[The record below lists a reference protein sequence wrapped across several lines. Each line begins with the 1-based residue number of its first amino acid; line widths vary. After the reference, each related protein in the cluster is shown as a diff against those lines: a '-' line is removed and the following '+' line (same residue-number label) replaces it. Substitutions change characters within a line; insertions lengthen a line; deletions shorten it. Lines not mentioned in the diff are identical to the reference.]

1 MKLSLAPM
9 QGFSDQIYRS
19 TLSHIGGV
27 DVFYAPYIRVENG
40 VIKPKSLADIAPDA
54 NSGMAV
60 VPQVLTNNADELLLV
75 ADMVAQLGYTELN
88 WNLGC
93 PFPMVAKRR
102 LGAGLLPY
110 PETIDSIL
118 TEVDARCKTG
128 LSVKMRLGYLSPDEI
143 WPVLDVLNRHN
154 IKEIILHPRIGKQMY
169 NGVADRSVLPE
180 IVAKSVHPVAY
191 NGDICTA
198 EQAQNLLAN
207 NTSVTHLMIGRGLL
221 CNPFLALEIKGHTLN
236 GYTRRSQMMNF
247 VGSIA
252 ERQLDRLQGAGH
264 FLQKMTTYWEYWSQ
278 MFDDAHRAFKTV
290 KKCRSI
296 EEYTD
301 KVQDIVLSWTLA
313 VNRETENG

>member
-1 MKLSLAPM
+1 MIVSLAPM
-9 QGFSDQIYRS
+9 QGFSDLIYR
-19 TLSHIGGV
+19 TAINKIGGI
-27 DVFYAPYIRVENG
+27 DIFYAPYIKVENG
-40 VIKPKSLADIAPDA
+40 EIKTKSLADIAPETNA
-54 NSGMAV
+54 GITV
-60 VPQVLTNNADELLLV
+60 VPQVLANKADDFLQVANAV
-75 ADMVAQLGYTELN
+75 SKLGYTELN

-93 PFPMVAKRR
+93 PFPMVTKRR

-118 TEVDARCKTG
+118 TEVEAQCEIG

-154 IKEIILHPRIGKQMY
+154 IKEIIVHPRIGKQMY
-169 NGVADRSVLPE
+169 NGAANYSILPE
-180 IVAKSVHPVAY
+180 IIAKSAHPVAY
-191 NGDICTA
+191 NGDIRST
-198 EQAQNLLAN
+198 EQAHNLLAN
-207 NTSVTHLMIGRGLL
+207 NSSVAHLMIGRGLL

>member
-9 QGFSDQIYRS
+9 QGFSDLIYRS

-40 VIKPKSLADIAPDA
+40 AVKAKSLVDIAPDA
-54 NSGMAV
+54 NAGLTV
-60 VPQVLTNNADELLLV
+60 VPQVLTNSADEFLLV
-75 ADMVAQLGYTELN
+75 ADTVSQMGYTELN

-118 TEVDARCKTG
+118 TTVEARCG
-128 LSVKMRLGYLSPDEI
+128 IDLSVKMRLGYMSADEV
-143 WPVLDVLNRHN
+143 WPVLDVLNQHK
-154 IKEIILHPRIGKQMY
+154 IKEITVHPRIGKQMY
-169 NGVADRSVLPE
+169 NGVADSSILPQ
-180 IVAKSVHPVAY
+180 IVEKSAHPVAY
-191 NGDICTA
+191 NGDITTT
-198 EQAQNLLAN
+198 EQAHSLLEKN
-207 NTSVTHLMIGRGLL
+207 PNITHLMIGRGLL
-221 CNPFLALEIKGHTLN
+221 SNPFLANQIKGVEPNAFIKRNQL
-236 GYTRRSQMMNF
+236 MNF
-247 VGSIA
+247 VGTIA

-264 FLQKMTTYWEYWSQ
+264 FIQKMTTYWEYWSQ

-290 KKCRSI
+290 KKCRSV

-301 KVQDIVLSWTLA
+301 KVQDIVLGWKLA
-313 VNRETENG
+313 IE

>member
-9 QGFSDQIYRS
+9 QGFSDLIYRS

-27 DVFYAPYIRVENG
+27 DVFYAPYIRVENSA
-40 VIKPKSLADIAPDA
+40 IKPKSLADIAPDA
-54 NSGMAV
+54 NAGLTV
-60 VPQVLTNNADELLLV
+60 VPQVLTNSADEFLLV
-75 ADMVAQLGYTELN
+75 ADTVSQMGYTELN

-118 TEVDARCKTG
+118 TTFEARCG
-128 LSVKMRLGYLSPDEI
+128 IDLSVKMRLGYLSANEI
-143 WPVLDVLNRHN
+143 WPVLNVLNQHK
-154 IKEIILHPRIGKQMY
+154 IKEIIVHPRIGKQMY
-169 NGVADRSVLPE
+169 NGVADSSILPE
-180 IVAKSVHPVAY
+180 IVAKSAHAVAY
-191 NGDICTA
+191 NGDITTT
-198 EQAQNLLAN
+198 EQAHNLLDKN
-207 NTSVTHLMIGRGLL
+207 PTVTHLMIGRGLL
-221 CNPFLALEIKGHTLN
+221 CNPFLANQIKGIEPNAFVKRNQL
-236 GYTRRSQMMNF
+236 MNF
-247 VGSIA
+247 VGTIA

-290 KKCRSI
+290 KKCRTV

-301 KVQDIVLSWTLA
+301 KVQDIVLGWKLA
-313 VNRETENG
+313 E